1 MLITA
6 EAVQQDESPNFVK
19 KFSLEI
25 YDNKAFFEWNAR
37 GGKNIAT
44 ARMM

>member
-37 GGKNIAT
+37 GSST
-44 ARMM
+44 